1 MILFFVKVA
10 GWHLA
15 ANQPSQK
22 VYHKHCCGESPQTM
36 PMILMLTHTLSSE
49 RFSFAPLL
57 FNNTHAYMCYLYREG
72 ERNHISIM
80 TRTCHFFLVQKRTL
94 IKCSPLFQIGRK
106 KAVSKWSHVG
116 CSAFEIHRSQLNS

>member
-72 ERNHISIM
+72 ERNHTSIISLHERLELTI
-80 TRTCHFFLVQKRTL
+80 FFLYRRECWSNPRHYFKL
-94 IKCSPLFQIGRK
+94 GGRRP
-106 KAVSKWSHVG
+106 
-116 CSAFEIHRSQLNS
+116 CL